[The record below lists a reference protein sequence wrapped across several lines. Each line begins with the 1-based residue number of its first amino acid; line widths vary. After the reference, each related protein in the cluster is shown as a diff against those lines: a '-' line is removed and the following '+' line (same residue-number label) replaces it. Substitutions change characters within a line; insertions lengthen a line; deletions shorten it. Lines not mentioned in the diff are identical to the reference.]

1 MKKNESLSEEVL
13 EKVSAENKFFNAF
26 DFISENNRPKESDNI
41 IKASDNI
48 NTAST
53 STGIEDT
60 KLNSFSHTEE
70 IAPLKTGHLDLH
82 VIPENALQNQSKPHK
97 RRIP

>member
-1 MKKNESLSEEVL
+1 MKNESLSEEAL
-13 EKVSAENKFFNAF
+13 GKVSAGNKFFNAF
-26 DFISENNRPKESDNI
+26 DFISQNKSPKESDNI

-53 STGIEDT
+53 LTGTEDS
-60 KLNSFSHTEE
+60 KFRSFSQTEE

-82 VIPENALQNQSKPHK
+82 AIPGNALQNTSNPHK
-97 RRIP
+97 RRMP

>member
-13 EKVSAENKFFNAF
+13 EKVSAGNKFFNAF
-26 DFISENNRPKESDNI
+26 DFISENNRP
-41 IKASDNI
+41 KASDNI

>member
-13 EKVSAENKFFNAF
+13 EKVSAGNKFFNAF
-26 DFISENNRPKESDNI
+26 DFISENNRPKE
-41 IKASDNI
+41 SDNI